1 MSAITGIGDS
11 ATIVFSASTSTSR
24 GTATRTRSE
33 PASATSRIC
42 FMVAGTFA
50 VSVLV
55 IVCTTTGAPPPTGT
69 SLTQIWRLEA
79 TPQGYRGHESAPRPA
94 RERIAHRRR
103 GLPLHGHHM
112 PTGDARHDALP
123 VSEPERRGAPPAP
136 PRHGGRPP

>member
-42 FMVAGTFA
+42 SMVAATFA

-55 IVCTTTGAPPPTGT
+55 IVCTTTGAPPPIGT
-69 SLTQIWRLEA
+69 SFDPYL
-79 TPQGYRGHESAPRPA
+79 APGSHPDKGTGA
-94 RERIAHRRR
+94 RRA
-103 GLPLHGHHM
+103 
-112 PTGDARHDALP
+112 A
-123 VSEPERRGAPPAP
+123 
-136 PRHGGRPP
+136 

>member
-11 ATIVFSASTSTSR
+11 PTIVFSASTSTSR

-42 FMVAGTFA
+42 SMVASTFA

-55 IVCTTTGAPPPTGT
+55 IVCTTTGAPPPIGT

-79 TPQGYRGHESAPRPA
+79 IPTRVPGVGSGLDTANSRLTGAWQRP
-94 RERIAHRRR
+94 
-103 GLPLHGHHM
+103 G
-112 PTGDARHDALP
+112 
-123 VSEPERRGAPPAP
+123 PAQ
-136 PRHGGRPP
+136 